1 MWKKYLYFTIGNGQ
15 KQHCAICIG
24 TVLFPITK
32 SQTVGRDLSAGMDRV
47 WAEEWVAGRIGVYKV
62 GRKSKLL
69 ILR

>member
-1 MWKKYLYFTIGNGQ
+1 
-15 KQHCAICIG
+15 
-24 TVLFPITK
+24 
-32 SQTVGRDLSAGMDRV
+32 LSAGMDRV